1 MSIARDYTAKFDIQ
15 KLYSSKNDYI
25 NYSVDENGFRSST
38 CWNKPEDIDI
48 LVLGGSTT
56 QQIYIDDKNTW
67 VSQLEKKLKKNHFGN
82 NFANAGQDGQSSFGI
97 LSNFEI
103 WFPTVKNLNPRYF
116 MIMLGSNDIFSLKKN
131 VVLENKSN
139 YLKRNSVIYN
149 LFRKLKAL
157 LNYRK
162 LSLVGHNRTD
172 FNVLNYTNKTLL
184 EHNNF
189 KFNNP
194 KHNLHK
200 LKLYA
205 DTYNSK
211 LIFISQ
217 PSLLYKYEKGNLLG
231 LENEFNNDEFIF
243 NGLDYY
249 ELEKK
254 LYSIINDFCSS
265 NNHYFIDINKL
276 NGFDKNDFYDLLHFN
291 VTGSAKISNSIY
303 KELIK
308 IL

>member
-1 MSIARDYTAKFDIQ
+1 
-15 KLYSSKNDYI
+15 
-25 NYSVDENGFRSST
+25 
-38 CWNKPEDIDI
+38 
-48 LVLGGSTT
+48 
-56 QQIYIDDKNTW
+56 
-67 VSQLEKKLKKNHFGN
+67 
-82 NFANAGQDGQSSFGI
+82 
-97 LSNFEI
+97 
-103 WFPTVKNLNPRYF
+103 

-189 KFNNP
+189 KFNNL

-217 PSLLYKYEKGNLLG
+217 LIYFTNTKKGNLLG

-243 NGLDYY
+243 NGLDCY
-249 ELEKK
+249 ELEKN
-254 LYSIINDFCSS
+254 YI
-265 NNHYFIDINKL
+265 
-276 NGFDKNDFYDLLHFN
+276 
-291 VTGSAKISNSIY
+291 A
-303 KELIK
+303 
-308 IL
+308 